1 MQGNLRK
8 LAAFALA
15 VLAGAAQAQ
24 TASPT
29 PPQAAPKPAVNSI
42 MTTRVDSEIAI
53 DPSGALIDY
62 RSETP
67 LPDDVRT
74 SLERQVRAWRFEPV
88 LVEGKPVK
96 AKTRMRITLAARPLG
111 DERYAV
117 TVDNVTFPS
126 SGPGVLP
133 DAPPSA
139 VTVRSR
145 KIVPPAYPQGLA
157 RARVGG
163 VVLLYLRLS
172 PDGRVLEAT
181 PVQTSLLNVYG
192 SDRSLAQGVSALEQ
206 ATARAARSWQFDV
219 QAHTDHPSAR
229 DLTVSMPVEFQ
240 APGAHETRPGQWR
253 TEVRGARREPA
264 WLRDAAGTQRIGVSD
279 VDAGDVVP
287 LASSFKLA
295 SEVKGVA
302 L

>member
-1 MQGNLRK
+1 MQGNSLRRTALALSALS
-8 LAAFALA
+8 LAASAW
-15 VLAGAAQAQ
+15 AQ
-24 TASPT
+24 SP
-29 PPQAAPKPAVNSI
+29 PAPPKPPVDSI

-67 LPDDVRT
+67 LPDDVKT

-88 LVEGKPVK
+88 LVQGKPVTAK
-96 AKTRMRITLAARPLG
+96 ARMRVTLAARQLG
-111 DERYAV
+111 EERYAV
-117 TVDNVTFPS
+117 TVDNVTFPAT
-126 SGPGVLP
+126 GYGVLP
-133 DAPPSA
+133 DAPPAA
-139 VTVRSR
+139 VTISSR
-145 KIVPPAYPQGLA
+145 KIVAPSYPEGLA

-172 PDGRVLEAT
+172 ADGRVLEAA

-192 SDRSLAQGVSALEQ
+192 SDKALAKGVAALEQ
-206 ATARAARSWQFDV
+206 ATARAARSWQFNV
-219 QAHTDHPSAR
+219 QLHTDHPSAR

-240 APGAHETRPGQWR
+240 APGMRETRPGQWR

-264 WLRDAAGTQRIGVSD
+264 WLQSDAGNQRIGVSD

-287 LASSFKLA
+287 LASAIKLA

>member
-1 MQGNLRK
+1 MQGNSSK

-15 VLAGAAQAQ
+15 ALTGAALPGAAQAQ
-24 TASPT
+24 A
-29 PPQAAPKPAVNSI
+29 PQAAPKPAVDSI

-67 LPDDVRT
+67 LPDDVRI
-74 SLERQVRAWRFEPV
+74 SLERQVRTWRFEPV

-96 AKTRMRITLAARPLG
+96 AKTRMRITLASRQLG

-126 SGPGVLP
+126 NGSGVLP

-139 VTVRSR
+139 VTVSSR
-145 KIVPPAYPQGLA
+145 KIVAPAYPQGLA
-157 RARVGG
+157 RAGVGG

-172 PDGRVLEAT
+172 PDGRVLDAA

-192 SDRSLAQGVSALEQ
+192 NDRSLAQGVSALEQ
-206 ATARAARSWQFDV
+206 ATARAARSWQFNV
-219 QAHTDHPSAR
+219 QVHTDHPSAR

-253 TEVRGARREPA
+253 TEVRGARREAA
-264 WLRDAAGTQRIGVSD
+264 WLRDDAGAQRIGVSD
-279 VDAGDVVP
+279 VDSGDVVP
-287 LASSFKLA
+287 LASAFKLA
-295 SEVKGVA
+295 SEVQGLA